1 MGIAFGKYEEV
12 CNEVALVV
20 CPLLGTSLGLEPECY
35 SRNVEINSTIIF
47 QPATCFIHI
56 AALLMSAIM
65 VYHIRSKYTAVGR
78 KEIVLFFYLYALS
91 EVLAIFLDSA
101 LIPTY
106 SQAYLWITAVYVGLG
121 TSIFWSLLVN
131 GFVGFQLWEDGTP
144 KSLWFLRI
152 SSLLLF
158 AVGFVISVCTFKGIG
173 GMSPTKAVGL
183 WVIHLLF
190 PVVCVA
196 IYVGSQV
203 LLVLRT
209 LDDRWPLGDI
219 AFGVLAFVAACILM
233 FGFSKEICTGVKHYL
248 DGTFFG
254 VLCLLFAVMMV
265 YKYWDSITKED
276 LEFSVGS
283 KQAAWDLKD
292 PLLGSGEID
301 AVTATASSATHDS
314 RSNGMGSKGAN
325 TPNAFYGQNGRL
337 APNGAAQNKTG
348 GYPPIGGYG
357 GNGF

>member
-1 MGIAFGKYEEV
+1 MSKSTAQLSFSRVSGFRQGDIPARFVRQKLTI
-12 CNEVALVV
+12 CPALLN
-20 CPLLGTSLGLEPECY
+20 PS
-35 SRNVEINSTIIF
+35 
-47 QPATCFIHI
+47 ATCFIHI
-56 AALLMSAIM
+56 AALIMSAIM

-101 LIPTY
+101 IIPTY
-106 SQAYLWITAVYVGLG
+106 SQAYLWITAIYVGIG

-152 SSLLLF
+152 SSLVLF
-158 AVGFVISVCTFKGIG
+158 AVGFVISLCTFKGIG
-173 GMSPTKAVGL
+173 GMSPTKQTGL
-183 WVIHLLF
+183 WVVHLLF
-190 PVVCVA
+190 PVICVA

-219 AFGVLAFVAACILM
+219 TFGVLAFVAACVLM
-233 FGFSKEICTGVKHYL
+233 FGFSKQICTGVKHYI

-283 KQAAWDLKD
+283 KSAAWEVKD
-292 PLLGSGEID
+292 PLLGSGD
-301 AVTATASSATHDS
+301 MDVVTATASSATHDS
-314 RSNGMGSKGAN
+314 NSNGSGSKGN
-325 TPNAFYGQNGRL
+325 GSSTPAYGSNGRL
-337 APNGAAQNKTG
+337 APNGGGLQKPG
-348 GYPPIGGYG
+348 GYPPTGGYG
-357 GNGF
+357 GSSY

>member
-1 MGIAFGKYEEV
+1 
-12 CNEVALVV
+12 
-20 CPLLGTSLGLEPECY
+20 
-35 SRNVEINSTIIF
+35 
-47 QPATCFIHI
+47 
-56 AALLMSAIM
+56 MSAIM

-91 EVLAIFLDSA
+91 EILAIFLDSA
-101 LIPTY
+101 IVPTY
-106 SQAYLWITAVYVGLG
+106 SQAYLWITAIYVGLG
-121 TSIFWSLLVN
+121 TSVFWSLLVN

-158 AVGFVISVCTFKGIG
+158 AVGFGISVCTFKGIA
-173 GMSPTKAVGL
+173 GMGPTKHTGL
-183 WVIHLLF
+183 WVVHLLF
-190 PVVCVA
+190 PLICVA

-219 AFGVLAFVAACILM
+219 SFGVLAFVAACVLM

-292 PLLGSGEID
+292 PLLGSGDMD
-301 AVTATASSATHDS
+301 AITATASSATHDS
-314 RSNGMGSKGAN
+314 ASNGFGTKAGN
-325 TPNAFYGQNGRL
+325 GQFTGYPHNGRL
-337 APNGAAQNKTG
+337 APNSAGFSKAG
-348 GYPPIGGYG
+348 GYPPTGSQGGYG